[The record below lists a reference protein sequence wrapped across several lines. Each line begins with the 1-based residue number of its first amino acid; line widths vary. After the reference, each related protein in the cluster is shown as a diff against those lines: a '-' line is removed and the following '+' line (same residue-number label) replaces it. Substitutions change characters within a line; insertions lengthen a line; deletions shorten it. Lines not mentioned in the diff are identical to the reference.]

1 MTGDAVDTGPR
12 TVPDALAILDF
23 WFGAPGSPE
32 HGTFRNAWFEK
43 SAAFDAEVRARF
55 AEAHA
60 RATHGALDGLATTPR
75 GALALVLLLDQVPRN
90 IFRDTPAAYAT
101 DARALDVAKQ
111 ALRDGHDQI
120 LSSLERL
127 FLYLPFQHAEDL
139 VEQERGLAL
148 CDRLGIKGAQ
158 KAAHRHHEIIARF
171 GRFPHRNAVLGRETT
186 EEERVFLTEPDSSF

>member
-1 MTGDAVDTGPR
+1 MTRDAA
-12 TVPDALAILDF
+12 DAAPHADPQALTILDF

-32 HGTFRNAWFEK
+32 HGTFRGAWFEK
-43 SAAFDAEVRARF
+43 SPAFDAEVRARF
-55 AEAHA
+55 AEVHVRAA
-60 RATHGALDGLATTPR
+60 RGDLDGLATTPR

-101 DARALDVAKQ
+101 DARALAVAKQ
-111 ALRDGHDQI
+111 AIRDGHDQALI
-120 LSSLERL
+120 PVERL

-148 CDRLGIKGAQ
+148 CDRLGIEGAQ

-171 GRFPHRNAVLGRETT
+171 GRFPHRNASLGRETT
-186 EEERVFLTEPDSSF
+186 EEERVFLTEPNSSF